1 MGQLC
6 EVTEG
11 LNVIIGF
18 VKGVNGKLVLCE
30 LFLVILMTLILFL
43 LYLYLIKKIIIRK
56 CLNFIWCFPL

>member
-43 LYLYLIKKIIIRK
+43 LYLYLIKK
-56 CLNFIWCFPL
+56 LL